1 MKLNKYRLLFKK
13 EWESNRWK
21 VLIISIFLL
30 VTATIMVLQYHMVQR
45 TLELGVL
52 DELPD
57 WMTGGM
63 ERQLN
68 FHYYLADGW
77 FDGNLA
83 QFGTLLAVLLGMGV
97 IGSEFQDGT
106 LPFLLARPINR
117 ADLFKNKLGFQIFI
131 MALFTVILT
140 GYLGL
145 FASFQGREIYL
156 IRFFLSLIPLGL
168 KFLVAYLLAV
178 NLSLL
183 LKDQIKSGIF
193 SLAIIL
199 GFWVISNLTPL
210 NNLFYYN
217 WANIADYYVSG
228 SFPVIDTALLI
239 LLNTGLYGLAL
250 SRFKKIDI

>member
-1 MKLNKYRLLFKK
+1 MKLNKYILLFKK
-13 EWESNRWK
+13 EWEINRWK
-21 VLIISIFLL
+21 VSIISIFLL
-30 VTATIMVLQYHMVQR
+30 VTATIMVLQYPMVQR

-77 FDGNLA
+77 FDGSLA

-117 ADLFKNKLGFQIFI
+117 TDLFKNKLGFQIII
-131 MALFTVILT
+131 MALFSVILT
-140 GYLGL
+140 VYLGL
-145 FASFQGREIYL
+145 FASFQGREIFL
-156 IRFFLSLIPLGL
+156 SRFFLSLIPLGL

-183 LKDQIKSGIF
+183 LKDQVKSGIF

-199 GFWVISNLTPL
+199 GFWVVSNLTPF
-210 NNLFYYN
+210 NNIFYYN
-217 WANIADYYVSG
+217 WANIADYYVNG